1 MLIRNI
7 TSSRDL
13 ENKKRLQAEML
24 QAQIDNEKILDERVR
39 DYKNPNKPPAVPP
52 QYKSNSEVLADSLEQ
67 QKQAIENLRSLG
79 LGFDVAAQTSIELK
93 NLPDGIANLVKLN
106 KNFPFIKTDILKRYN
121 VKLLDPKVLIEYF
134 KEYFDNIDNIIGI
147 SIPSTSS
154 TNYFDKGVSTSLIAT
169 NDDYKRLNAALEI
182 VFDRT
187 NINRNQIDELKSAND
202 RMASISPTDAQLQSI
217 NTLDAITRNNL
228 KKEME
233 KLMKRYPSGKSINE
247 ITDNLIRAVGEEG
260 VPTSALANANE
271 GGIDISQNMPESVYK
286 TLSIFRGL
294 LKNIP
299 VLMKQ
304 LSDFTEKLKEQ
315 ENELKQK
322 ESEFYEKYDTGE
334 ESKGQELTEIKI
346 PKEIVEQQERASK
359 DIVKHRQ
366 NIELLNKVKAEKLKE
381 KITPFTPKKS
391 VEQADIDKELDLFV
405 KREEE
410 EFKKQYD
417 IQSQKLM
424 NLLTTQ
430 QNSLDG
436 LRKID
441 EGKLTDNQLDEMR
454 RLFAS
459 IRRNADE
466 LNGLEKKMQ
475 DDFKN
480 KIMEKVE
487 AKRNELL
494 SADVSSSV
502 NKEDLKK
509 KIKLL
514 RTELRDKENMRNEGA
529 FQDENST
536 VRKTLEKQIQ
546 ILKNNIDSLV
556 DEVKPYQEKK
566 KSVKEVKKN
575 LTKAEKKLK
584 EAEEVLLEKQ
594 REANEEV
601 ERLTREAMI
610 EARNKS
616 REEKKK
622 YLDKKI
628 AGLKHYNLNQRLVNE
643 EDIYGMDYILQVPT
657 TDFKRPNKNKD
668 NVIFEGYIDEN
679 GVFQKF
685 TPPITKD
692 GYEYNEPYPYDRF
705 LLRASVSSKNKNG
718 EVTGSNIESNYRYP
732 DGKIRDMIKEYE
744 IEPLKI
750 RIDTDEDYD
759 PRKEKYRRRVT
770 DGFGLTNNI
779 IKHFNKDNKD
789 MEKLSKSLKK
799 HLKVEEK
806 VDAPKKKGGSANFSA
821 RRIKIG
827 KGLSPM
833 EKEPIHKEFGK
844 YIINMRQLKSGY
856 LNLKHPSGSQ
866 IPSIPTVEVS
876 KNYREFVLDVLE
888 NSKVN
893 QRHYDI
899 LTNPEKAHFTNI
911 TKKAKL
917 FDVLD
922 FKAEENEEEKKDLER
937 LELLFGEYNAG
948 NDNPKMIKE
957 CKALIKKYIANGR
970 IEQSRG
976 LNMLMELD

>member
-67 QKQAIENLRSLG
+67 QKEAIENLRSLG

-202 RMASISPTDAQLQSI
+202 RMASISPTDAELQSI
-217 NTLDAITRNNL
+217 NTFDAITRNKL

-233 KLMKRYPSGKSINE
+233 KLMLRYPSGKSINE
-247 ITDNLIRAVGEEG
+247 ITDNLTNQIKEDGID
-260 VPTSALANANE
+260 TFALANAKA
-271 GGIDISQNMPESVYK
+271 GGINVKQQTPESVINN
-286 TLSIFRGL
+286 LSILRRL

-299 VLMKQ
+299 VLMKP
-304 LSDFTEKLKEQ
+304 LSDFTEKLKGQ
-315 ENELKQK
+315 EDELKQK
-322 ESEFYEKYDTGE
+322 ESDFYEKYEKG
-334 ESKGQELTEIKI
+334 ESKGEELTEIKI
-346 PKEIVEQQERASK
+346 PKEIVEQQEEAFKKIEEAKK
-359 DIVKHRQ
+359 DYIDMKLE
-366 NIELLNKVKAEKLKE
+366 ELQLLGEDL
-381 KITPFTPKKS
+381 
-391 VEQADIDKELDLFV
+391 IDKG
-405 KREEE
+405 E
-410 EFKKQYD
+410 EFKEKT
-417 IQSQKLM
+417 
-424 NLLTTQ
+424 NL
-430 QNSLDG
+430 
-436 LRKID
+436 
-441 EGKLTDNQLDEMR
+441 
-454 RLFAS
+454 
-459 IRRNADE
+459 
-466 LNGLEKKMQ
+466 
-475 DDFKN
+475 
-480 KIMEKVE
+480 
-487 AKRNELL
+487 RNELL
-494 SADVSSSV
+494 KKFNTKTETEKLKTELENLQNELIEIKSRMDEI
-502 NKEDLKK
+502 KEITEKGVIKLKPKEEILDNIDKLNNTLEELTRSKNRDIQSLKK
-509 KIKLL
+509 MENVKVKEKQKEVI
-514 RTELRDKENMRNEGA
+514 DK
-529 FQDENST
+529 
-536 VRKTLEKQIQ
+536 KEKQIYE
-546 ILKNNIDSLV
+546 I
-556 DEVKPYQEKK
+556 KK
-566 KSVKEVKKN
+566 KMDIFDKELV
-575 LTKAEKKLK
+575 
-584 EAEEVLLEKQ
+584 VQ
-594 REANEEV
+594 REIKKSEKAIKNTEE
-601 ERLTREAMI
+601 EINR
-610 EARNKS
+610 EARN
-616 REEKKK
+616 RKKK
-622 YLDKKI
+622 EIIEYLDDRV
-628 AGLKHYNLNQRLVNE
+628 AGLKYRNLRDRIEMSPTVRGEFANFNP
-643 EDIYGMDYILQVPT
+643 YKDYIQNVPT
-657 TDFKRPNKNKD
+657 IDYQPPRKDKSNVIYEFIRDENDNLVELENPILKDGSKLNVDDFPFDKYYFTEVGSKYTGYDAKNKTVKKINTSGAYYRYTED
-668 NVIFEGYIDEN
+668 KKDDLRQIIIQNEIPLLYQRIDDDEN
-679 GVFQKF
+679 
-685 TPPITKD
+685 
-692 GYEYNEPYPYDRF
+692 
-705 LLRASVSSKNKNG
+705 
-718 EVTGSNIESNYRYP
+718 
-732 DGKIRDMIKEYE
+732 
-744 IEPLKI
+744 
-750 RIDTDEDYD
+750 YD
-759 PRKEKYRRRVT
+759 PREEKYRRRIS

>member
-67 QKQAIENLRSLG
+67 QKEAIENLRSLG

-121 VKLLDPKVLIEYF
+121 VKLLDPKVLVEYF

-169 NDDYKRLNAALEI
+169 KDDYERLNTALDI
-182 VFDRT
+182 VYEKT
-187 NINRNQIDELKSAND
+187 NMGAQRKDELKRANNRIID
-202 RMASISPTDAQLQSI
+202 ISPNDAQLQSI

-233 KLMKRYPSGKSINE
+233 KLMKKYPSGKSINE

-286 TLSIFRGL
+286 TLSIFTRL

-299 VLMKQ
+299 VGMKQ

-346 PKEIVEQQERASK
+346 PKEIVEQQERALK

-366 NIELLNKVKAEKLKE
+366 NIELLNKVKAEKE
-381 KITPFTPKKS
+381 KIAPFTPKKS
-391 VEQADIDKELDLFV
+391 VNQADIDKELDLFV

-430 QNSLDG
+430 QNSLEG

-502 NKEDLKK
+502 NKEDLRK

-514 RTELRDKENMRNEGA
+514 KTELRKKENIRNQGE
-529 FQDENST
+529 FQNESSNL
-536 VRKTLEKQIQ
+536 RKTLEIQIQ
-546 ILKNNIDSLV
+546 QLKNDIDSLV
-556 DEVKPYQEKK
+556 SEVQPYQ
-566 KSVKEVKKN
+566 VKKN

-610 EARNKS
+610 EARNNS

-622 YLDKKI
+622 YLRDKL
-628 AGLKHYNLNQRLVNE
+628 AGLKLTNLNNRITNE
-643 EDIYGMDYILQVPT
+643 KDIYGVNYINQVPT
-657 TDFKRPNKNKD
+657 TDKKRPNENKD
-668 NVIFEGYIDEN
+668 NVIFEGYKDEN
-679 GVFQKF
+679 GVFQNF
-685 TPPITKD
+685 TVPITKD
-692 GYEYNEPYPYDRF
+692 GYEFNDTKYPFDNY
-705 LLRASVSSKNKNG
+705 LLRASVSKRNING
-718 EVTGSNIESNYRYP
+718 EVTGSNITSNYRY
-732 DGKIRDMIKEYE
+732 DNEDIRKMIQDFE
-744 IEPLKI
+744 INKLVKRVEN
-750 RIDTDEDYD
+750 DEEYD
-759 PRKEKYRRRVT
+759 PRQEKYQRRIF

-806 VDAPKKKGGSANFSA
+806 VDAPKKKGGAAIFSA

>member
-67 QKQAIENLRSLG
+67 QKEAIENLRSLG

-187 NINRNQIDELKSAND
+187 NINKNQIDELKSAND
-202 RMASISPTDAQLQSI
+202 RMASISPTDAELQSI
-217 NTLDAITRNNL
+217 NTFDAITRNKL

-233 KLMKRYPSGKSINE
+233 KLMLRYPSGKSINE
-247 ITDNLIRAVGEEG
+247 ITDNLTNQIKEDGID
-260 VPTSALANANE
+260 TFALANAKA
-271 GGIDISQNMPESVYK
+271 GGIDVKQQTPESVINN
-286 TLSIFRGL
+286 LSILRRL

-299 VLMKQ
+299 VLMKP
-304 LSDFTEKLKEQ
+304 LSDFTEKLKGQ
-315 ENELKQK
+315 EDELKQK
-322 ESEFYEKYDTGE
+322 ESDFYEKYDTGE

-346 PKEIVEQQERASK
+346 PKEIVEQQEKALK

-410 EFKKQYD
+410 ELEKQFK
-417 IQSQKLM
+417 IQSEELM
-424 NLLTTQ
+424 NSLTTQ
-430 QNSLDG
+430 KNRFDKFKSIAESEG
-436 LRKID
+436 
-441 EGKLTDNQLDEMR
+441 EGKLTANQLDEMR
-454 RLFAS
+454 RLYAS
-459 IRRNADE
+459 IKRTTDE
-466 LNGLEKKMQ
+466 LKNLKEMRE
-475 DDFKN
+475 DFKN
-480 KIMEKVE
+480 KIMEKVKE
-487 AKRNELL
+487 KRNELL

-502 NKEDLKK
+502 NKEDLRK

-514 RTELRDKENMRNEGA
+514 KTELREKENMRNEGA

-566 KSVKEVKKN
+566 KLVKEVNKN
-575 LTKAEKKLK
+575 LTNEEKKLK
-584 EAEEVLLEKQ
+584 EAEEVLLKKQ
-594 REANEEV
+594 K
-601 ERLTREAMI
+601 EAMI
-610 EARNKS
+610 EPRNTS

-643 EDIYGMDYILQVPT
+643 EDIYKEEYLLQVPT

-692 GYEYNEPYPYDRF
+692 GYEYNVDYPYNRF

-732 DGKIRDMIKEYE
+732 DEGIRDMIKEYE
-744 IEPLKI
+744 IEPLKA
-750 RIDTDEDYD
+750 RIDNDEDYD
-759 PRKEKYRRRVT
+759 PRQEKYQRRVT

>member
-67 QKQAIENLRSLG
+67 QKEAIENLRSLG

-121 VKLLDPKVLIEYF
+121 VKLLDPKVLVEYF

-169 NDDYKRLNAALEI
+169 KDDYERLNTALDI
-182 VFDRT
+182 VYEKT
-187 NINRNQIDELKSAND
+187 NMGAQRKDELKRANNRIID
-202 RMASISPTDAQLQSI
+202 ISPNDAQLQSI

-233 KLMKRYPSGKSINE
+233 KLMKKYPSGKSINE

-286 TLSIFRGL
+286 TLSIFTRL
-294 LKNIP
+294 LKNISP
-299 VLMKQ
+299 VEMKQ

-346 PKEIVEQQERASK
+346 PKEIVEQQERALK

-366 NIELLNKVKAEKLKE
+366 NIELLNKVKAEKE
-381 KITPFTPKKS
+381 KIAPFTPKKS
-391 VEQADIDKELDLFV
+391 VNQADIDKELDLFV

-430 QNSLDG
+430 QNSLEG

-502 NKEDLKK
+502 NKEDLRK

-514 RTELRDKENMRNEGA
+514 KTELRKKENIRNQGE
-529 FQDENST
+529 FQNESSNL
-536 VRKTLEKQIQ
+536 RKTLEIQIQ
-546 ILKNNIDSLV
+546 QLKNDIDSLV
-556 DEVKPYQEKK
+556 SEVQPYQ
-566 KSVKEVKKN
+566 VKKN

-610 EARNKS
+610 EARNNS

-622 YLDKKI
+622 YLRDKL
-628 AGLKHYNLNQRLVNE
+628 AGLKLTNLNNRITNE
-643 EDIYGMDYILQVPT
+643 KDIYGVNYINQVPT
-657 TDFKRPNKNKD
+657 TDKKRPNENKD
-668 NVIFEGYIDEN
+668 NVIFEGYKDEN
-679 GVFQKF
+679 GVFQNF
-685 TPPITKD
+685 TVPITKD
-692 GYEYNEPYPYDRF
+692 GYEFNDTKYPFDNY
-705 LLRASVSSKNKNG
+705 LLRASVSKRNING
-718 EVTGSNIESNYRYP
+718 EVTGSNITSNYRY
-732 DGKIRDMIKEYE
+732 DNEDIRKMIQDFE
-744 IEPLKI
+744 INKLVKRVEN
-750 RIDTDEDYD
+750 DEEYD
-759 PRKEKYRRRVT
+759 PRQEKYQRRIF

-806 VDAPKKKGGSANFSA
+806 VDAPKKKGGAANFSA